1 MKNSE
6 IQNKEGSELNEMLK
20 NARIKLG
27 QLKFELANKTL
38 KNPSQIKPVKKEIA
52 RLMTALNNKHLSI

>member
-1 MKNSE
+1 
-6 IQNKEGSELNEMLK
+6 MLK

-52 RLMTALNNKHLSI
+52 RLMTALNNKHLNI